1 MKKLTKISKII
12 LAITMLFS
20 QLSSVVTVLA
30 DEIMTKSLITSLTA
44 VTDDELGYVEKYEL
58 TYTSEKKDY
67 DEEKEYTVELQP
79 IFTYLDEIPEIG
91 DKITITK
98 TGAEL
103 NDENKYELN
112 EVSSIYNGVFDL
124 VITVK
129 DEDTVVYKDKIT
141 YTVDTVKS
149 GLVGALNSG
158 EVEPI
163 NETLGEIS
171 TGEYNIDEAKEYTQ
185 NLVIIPGDLSP
196 YSIYKVTKGE
206 EELYKGVGSKIPEL
220 IINGSVTNT
229 GNLTSGTY
237 NTSDTIVVEKLDDNG
252 EVEYG
257 MEYTYNA
264 TLNYYNSDEE
274 LSQIYDLSFDNGY
287 LYEDAINYN
296 SSLEVSKIS
305 DLLDKLENTDLELKV
320 YNENNEEL
328 DLTDEEVLNSE
339 IKNNYKLEFTKTDIG
354 TYTYLVVITGD
365 NTGDNHFTKEDI
377 EKTLKDYLEENK
389 VLSMDVIGKSDEE
402 KGTLNFHDIVHFN
415 NALNNGSNDY
425 IENTD
430 LSLVFGEVP
439 SEIVVGDTFDLQV
452 LVNSSNALDYING
465 INAKVTTDGSV
476 LKLTN
481 IKINDK
487 LMSEVKD
494 NNLVAVGTK
503 IGSDEVLLTLTF
515 TAISK
520 GTGEVSL
527 SGELAKDTIDS
538 IEEFT
543 SITKEINVTRSLSSN
558 NNLSSL
564 KSSVGTFDIAFDKDV
579 TVYTLTVP
587 YDTESVILS
596 GGLEDI
602 NSVVD
607 GLIEYKLT
615 EDKTVANITVTSE
628 SGEKKVYTVYII
640 KEAKPV
646 VTPVVY
652 YYSSNNY
659 LKSLEIE
666 GYEITFDKETL
677 EYKIKVKSDVTSL
690 DIKAIPESNKSRV
703 EITGNE
709 KFKKGNNTVTIT
721 VTAEDGSTREYK
733 ITVDKEAEKK
743 DALTEIE
750 DSSNTAEKIV
760 IIILIILVVLG
771 LLYLIFKK
779 DDEEKIVSVEPKK
792 DITPKKETT
801 KVQENNIKK
810 NQTKKKK

>member
-1 MKKLTKISKII
+1 MKKITKISKII

-44 VTDDELGYVEKYEL
+44 VTDDEFGYVEKYEL

-67 DEEKEYTVELQP
+67 DEEKEYTVELQS
-79 IFTYLDEIPEIG
+79 IFTYLDEVPEIG

-98 TGAEL
+98 TGTEL
-103 NDENKYELN
+103 NNENKYELN

-494 NNLVAVGTK
+494 NSLVAVGTK

-587 YDTESVILS
+587 YDTEIVILS

-792 DITPKKETT
+792 DVTPKKETT

>member
-1 MKKLTKISKII
+1 MKKITKISKII

-103 NDENKYELN
+103 NNENKYELN

-163 NETLGEIS
+163 NETLGEMS

-494 NNLVAVGTK
+494 NSLVAVGTK

-587 YDTESVILS
+587 YDTEIVILS

-792 DITPKKETT
+792 DVTPKKETT

>member
-1 MKKLTKISKII
+1 MKKITKIIKII

-103 NDENKYELN
+103 NNENKYELN

-339 IKNNYKLEFTKTDIG
+339 RKNNYKIEFTKKDIG

-709 KFKKGNNTVTIT
+709 KFKKGNNTVKIT

-792 DITPKKETT
+792 DVTPKKETT

>member
-1 MKKLTKISKII
+1 MKKITKISKII

-103 NDENKYELN
+103 NNENKYELN

-494 NNLVAVGTK
+494 NSLVAVGTK

-587 YDTESVILS
+587 YDTEIVILS

-792 DITPKKETT
+792 DVTPKKETT

>member
-1 MKKLTKISKII
+1 MKKITKISKII

-103 NDENKYELN
+103 NNENKYELN

-494 NNLVAVGTK
+494 NSLVAVGTK

-792 DITPKKETT
+792 DVTPKKETT

>member
-1 MKKLTKISKII
+1 MKKITKISKII

-44 VTDDELGYVEKYEL
+44 VTDDEFGYVEKYEL

-103 NDENKYELN
+103 NNENKYELN

-439 SEIVVGDTFDLQV
+439 SEIIVGDTFDLQV

-792 DITPKKETT
+792 DVTPKKETT

>member
-1 MKKLTKISKII
+1 MKKITKISKII

-79 IFTYLDEIPEIG
+79 IFTYSDEIPEIG

-103 NDENKYELN
+103 NNENKYELN

-792 DITPKKETT
+792 DVTPKKETT

>member
-1 MKKLTKISKII
+1 MKKITKISKII

-103 NDENKYELN
+103 NNENKYELN

-129 DEDTVVYKDKIT
+129 DEDTIVYKDKIT

-652 YYSSNNY
+652 YYSSNSY
-659 LKSLEIE
+659 LKTLEIE

-733 ITVDKEAEKK
+733 ITVDKEADKK

-792 DITPKKETT
+792 DVTPKKETT

>member
-1 MKKLTKISKII
+1 MKKITKISKII

-103 NDENKYELN
+103 NNENKYELN

-792 DITPKKETT
+792 DVTPKKETT

>member
-1 MKKLTKISKII
+1 MKKITKISKII

-103 NDENKYELN
+103 NNENKYELN

-659 LKSLEIE
+659 LKTLEIE

-733 ITVDKEAEKK
+733 ITVDKEADKK

>member
-1 MKKLTKISKII
+1 MKKITKISKII

-44 VTDDELGYVEKYEL
+44 VTDDEFGYVEKYEL

-67 DEEKEYTVELQP
+67 DEEKEYTVELQS
-79 IFTYLDEIPEIG
+79 IFTYLDEVPEIG

-98 TGAEL
+98 TGTEL
-103 NDENKYELN
+103 NNENKYELN

-792 DITPKKETT
+792 DVTPKKETT

>member
-1 MKKLTKISKII
+1 MKKITKISKII

-44 VTDDELGYVEKYEL
+44 VTDDEFGYVEKYEL

-67 DEEKEYTVELQP
+67 DEEKEYTVELQS
-79 IFTYLDEIPEIG
+79 IFTYLDEVPEIG

-98 TGAEL
+98 TGTEL
-103 NDENKYELN
+103 NNENKYELN

-760 IIILIILVVLG
+760 IIILIAVQIRLS
-771 LLYLIFKK
+771 LYL
-779 DDEEKIVSVEPKK
+779 
-792 DITPKKETT
+792 
-801 KVQENNIKK
+801 
-810 NQTKKKK
+810 

>member
-1 MKKLTKISKII
+1 MKKITKISKII

-103 NDENKYELN
+103 NNENKYELN

-171 TGEYNIDEAKEYTQ
+171 TGEYNIDEVKEYTQ

-587 YDTESVILS
+587 YDTENVILS

-792 DITPKKETT
+792 DVTPKKETT

>member
-1 MKKLTKISKII
+1 MKKITKISKII

-103 NDENKYELN
+103 NNENKYELN

-452 LVNSSNALDYING
+452 LVNSSNALYYING

-494 NNLVAVGTK
+494 NSLVAVGTK

-538 IEEFT
+538 VKEFA

-564 KSSVGTFDIAFDKDV
+564 KSSEGTFDIAFDKDV

-792 DITPKKETT
+792 DVTPKKETT

>member
-1 MKKLTKISKII
+1 MEKITKISKII

-103 NDENKYELN
+103 NNENKYELN

-538 IEEFT
+538 VEEFT

-564 KSSVGTFDIAFDKDV
+564 KSSIGTFDIAFDKDV

-659 LKSLEIE
+659 LKTLEIE

-733 ITVDKEAEKK
+733 ITVDKEANKK

-792 DITPKKETT
+792 DVTPKKETT

>member
-1 MKKLTKISKII
+1 MKKITKISKII

-44 VTDDELGYVEKYEL
+44 VTDDEFGYVEKYEL

-67 DEEKEYTVELQP
+67 DEEKEYTVELQS
-79 IFTYLDEIPEIG
+79 IFTYLDEVPEIG

-98 TGAEL
+98 TGTEL
-103 NDENKYELN
+103 NNENKYELN

-640 KEAKPV
+640 KEVKPV

-792 DITPKKETT
+792 DVTPKKETT

>member
-44 VTDDELGYVEKYEL
+44 VTDDEFGYVEKYEL

-103 NDENKYELN
+103 NNENKYELN

-439 SEIVVGDTFDLQV
+439 SEIIVGDTFDLQV

>member
-1 MKKLTKISKII
+1 MKKITKISKII

-103 NDENKYELN
+103 NNENKYELN

-320 YNENNEEL
+320 YNESKEEL

-452 LVNSSNALDYING
+452 LVNSSNTLDYING

-587 YDTESVILS
+587 YDTENVILS

-792 DITPKKETT
+792 DVTPKKETT

>member
-1 MKKLTKISKII
+1 MKKITKISKII

-103 NDENKYELN
+103 NNENKYELN

-320 YNENNEEL
+320 YNESKEEL

-452 LVNSSNALDYING
+452 LVNSSNTLDYING

-587 YDTESVILS
+587 CNIIWWTRRHKLS
-596 GGLEDI
+596 SRWI
-602 NSVVD
+602 N
-607 GLIEYKLT
+607 
-615 EDKTVANITVTSE
+615 
-628 SGEKKVYTVYII
+628 
-640 KEAKPV
+640 
-646 VTPVVY
+646 
-652 YYSSNNY
+652 
-659 LKSLEIE
+659 
-666 GYEITFDKETL
+666 
-677 EYKIKVKSDVTSL
+677 
-690 DIKAIPESNKSRV
+690 RV
-703 EITGNE
+703 QIN
-709 KFKKGNNTVTIT
+709 
-721 VTAEDGSTREYK
+721 RR
-733 ITVDKEAEKK
+733 
-743 DALTEIE
+743 
-750 DSSNTAEKIV
+750 
-760 IIILIILVVLG
+760 
-771 LLYLIFKK
+771 
-779 DDEEKIVSVEPKK
+779 
-792 DITPKKETT
+792 
-801 KVQENNIKK
+801 
-810 NQTKKKK
+810 

>member
-1 MKKLTKISKII
+1 MKKITKISKII

-44 VTDDELGYVEKYEL
+44 VTDDEFGYVEKYEL

-67 DEEKEYTVELQP
+67 DEEKEYTVELQS
-79 IFTYLDEIPEIG
+79 IFTYLDEVPEIG

-98 TGAEL
+98 TGTEL
-103 NDENKYELN
+103 NNENKYELN

-494 NNLVAVGTK
+494 NSLVAVGTK

-792 DITPKKETT
+792 DVTPKKETT

>member
-1 MKKLTKISKII
+1 MKKITKISKII

-103 NDENKYELN
+103 NNENKYELN

-196 YSIYKVTKGE
+196 YSIYKVAKGE

-538 IEEFT
+538 VEEFT

-652 YYSSNNY
+652 YYSSNSY
-659 LKSLEIE
+659 LKTLEIE

-733 ITVDKEAEKK
+733 ITVDKEADKK

-792 DITPKKETT
+792 DVTPKKETT

>member
-1 MKKLTKISKII
+1 MKKITKISKII

-103 NDENKYELN
+103 NNENKYELN

-158 EVEPI
+158 EVEHI

-494 NNLVAVGTK
+494 NSLVAVGTK

-587 YDTESVILS
+587 
-596 GGLEDI
+596 
-602 NSVVD
+602 
-607 GLIEYKLT
+607 
-615 EDKTVANITVTSE
+615 
-628 SGEKKVYTVYII
+628 
-640 KEAKPV
+640 
-646 VTPVVY
+646 
-652 YYSSNNY
+652 
-659 LKSLEIE
+659 
-666 GYEITFDKETL
+666 
-677 EYKIKVKSDVTSL
+677 
-690 DIKAIPESNKSRV
+690 
-703 EITGNE
+703 
-709 KFKKGNNTVTIT
+709 
-721 VTAEDGSTREYK
+721 
-733 ITVDKEAEKK
+733 
-743 DALTEIE
+743 
-750 DSSNTAEKIV
+750 
-760 IIILIILVVLG
+760 
-771 LLYLIFKK
+771 
-779 DDEEKIVSVEPKK
+779 
-792 DITPKKETT
+792 
-801 KVQENNIKK
+801 
-810 NQTKKKK
+810 

>member
-1 MKKLTKISKII
+1 MKKITKISKII

-103 NDENKYELN
+103 NNENKYELN

-237 NTSDTIVVEKLDDNG
+237 NTSDTIVVENLDDNG

-320 YNENNEEL
+320 YNESKEEL

-452 LVNSSNALDYING
+452 LVNSSNTLDYING

-587 YDTESVILS
+587 YDTENVILS

-792 DITPKKETT
+792 DVTPKKETT

>member
-1 MKKLTKISKII
+1 MKKITKISKII

-103 NDENKYELN
+103 NNENKYELN

-354 TYTYLVVITGD
+354 TYTYLVVI
-365 NTGDNHFTKEDI
+365 TGDNHFTKEDI

-792 DITPKKETT
+792 DVTPKKETT

>member
-1 MKKLTKISKII
+1 MKKLTKISKIF
-12 LAITMLFS
+12 LVVTMLFS

-79 IFTYLDEIPEIG
+79 IFTYLDEVPEIG

-103 NDENKYELN
+103 NNENKYELN

-129 DEDTVVYKDKIT
+129 DEDAVVYKDKIT

-237 NTSDTIVVEKLDDNG
+237 NTSDTVVVEKLDNNG

-257 MEYTYNA
+257 MEYTYNSS
-264 TLNYYNSDEE
+264 LNYYNSDEE

-287 LYEDAINYN
+287 LYEDAVNYN

-320 YNENNEEL
+320 YNENNKEL

-402 KGTLNFHDIVHFN
+402 KGTLNFHDIVYFN

-494 NNLVAVGTK
+494 NSLVAVGTK
-503 IGSDEVLLTLTF
+503 IESDEVLLTLTF

-527 SGELAKDTIDS
+527 SGKLAKDTIDS
-538 IEEFT
+538 VEEFT

-792 DITPKKETT
+792 DVTPKKETT

>member
-1 MKKLTKISKII
+1 MKKITKISKII

-124 VITVK
+124 VIPVK
-129 DEDTVVYKDKIT
+129 DEHTVVYKDKKT

>member
-1 MKKLTKISKII
+1 MKKITKISKII

-103 NDENKYELN
+103 NNENKYELN

-494 NNLVAVGTK
+494 NSLVAVGTK

-587 YDTESVILS
+587 YDTEIVILS

-733 ITVDKEAEKK
+733 ITVDKEADKK

-792 DITPKKETT
+792 DVTPKKETT

>member
-1 MKKLTKISKII
+1 MKKITKISKII

-103 NDENKYELN
+103 NNENKYELN

-792 DITPKKETT
+792 DVTPKKETT
-801 KVQENNIKK
+801 QVQENNIKK
-810 NQTKKKK
+810 NQTKNKK

>member
-103 NDENKYELN
+103 NNENKYELN

-252 EVEYG
+252 EAEYG

-402 KGTLNFHDIVHFN
+402 KETLNFHDIVHFN

-538 IEEFT
+538 VEEFT

-792 DITPKKETT
+792 DVTPKKETT

>member
-1 MKKLTKISKII
+1 MKKITKISKII

-103 NDENKYELN
+103 NNENKYELN

-538 IEEFT
+538 VEEFT

-652 YYSSNNY
+652 YYSSNSY
-659 LKSLEIE
+659 LKTLEIE

-733 ITVDKEAEKK
+733 ITVDKEADKK

-792 DITPKKETT
+792 DVTPKKETT

>member
-1 MKKLTKISKII
+1 MKKITKISKII

-103 NDENKYELN
+103 NNENKYELN

-320 YNENNEEL
+320 YNESKEEL

-792 DITPKKETT
+792 DVTPKKETT

>member
-1 MKKLTKISKII
+1 MKKITKISKII

-44 VTDDELGYVEKYEL
+44 VTDDEFGYVEKYEL

-103 NDENKYELN
+103 NNENKYELN

-439 SEIVVGDTFDLQV
+439 SEIIVGDTFDLQV

-733 ITVDKEAEKK
+733 ITVDKEADKK

-792 DITPKKETT
+792 DVTPKKETT

-810 NQTKKKK
+810 NQTKNKK

>member
-1 MKKLTKISKII
+1 MKKITKISKII

-44 VTDDELGYVEKYEL
+44 VTDDEFGYVEKYEL

-67 DEEKEYTVELQP
+67 DEEKEYTVELQS
-79 IFTYLDEIPEIG
+79 IFTYLDEVPEIG

-98 TGAEL
+98 TGTEL
-103 NDENKYELN
+103 NNENKYELN

-587 YDTESVILS
+587 YDTEIVILS

-792 DITPKKETT
+792 DVTPKKETT

>member
-1 MKKLTKISKII
+1 MKKITKISKII

-44 VTDDELGYVEKYEL
+44 VTDDEFGYVEKYEL

-67 DEEKEYTVELQP
+67 DEEKEYTVELQS
-79 IFTYLDEIPEIG
+79 IFTYLDEVPEIG

-98 TGAEL
+98 TGTEL
-103 NDENKYELN
+103 NNENKYELN

-652 YYSSNNY
+652 YYSSNSY
-659 LKSLEIE
+659 LKTLEIE

-792 DITPKKETT
+792 DVTPKKETT

>member
-1 MKKLTKISKII
+1 MKKITKISKII

-103 NDENKYELN
+103 NNENKYELN

-320 YNENNEEL
+320 YNESKEEL

-452 LVNSSNALDYING
+452 LVNSSNTLDYING

-564 KSSVGTFDIAFDKDV
+564 KSIVGTFDIAFDKDV

-587 YDTESVILS
+587 CNIIWWTRRHKLS
-596 GGLEDI
+596 SRWI
-602 NSVVD
+602 N
-607 GLIEYKLT
+607 
-615 EDKTVANITVTSE
+615 
-628 SGEKKVYTVYII
+628 
-640 KEAKPV
+640 
-646 VTPVVY
+646 
-652 YYSSNNY
+652 
-659 LKSLEIE
+659 
-666 GYEITFDKETL
+666 
-677 EYKIKVKSDVTSL
+677 
-690 DIKAIPESNKSRV
+690 RV
-703 EITGNE
+703 QIN
-709 KFKKGNNTVTIT
+709 
-721 VTAEDGSTREYK
+721 RR
-733 ITVDKEAEKK
+733 
-743 DALTEIE
+743 
-750 DSSNTAEKIV
+750 
-760 IIILIILVVLG
+760 
-771 LLYLIFKK
+771 
-779 DDEEKIVSVEPKK
+779 
-792 DITPKKETT
+792 
-801 KVQENNIKK
+801 
-810 NQTKKKK
+810 

>member
-44 VTDDELGYVEKYEL
+44 VTDDEFGYVEKYEL

-103 NDENKYELN
+103 NNENKYELN

-339 IKNNYKLEFTKTDIG
+339 IKNNYKLEFTKTNIG

-659 LKSLEIE
+659 LKTLEIE

-733 ITVDKEAEKK
+733 ITVDKEADKK

-792 DITPKKETT
+792 DVTPKKETT

-810 NQTKKKK
+810 NQTKNKK

>member
-1 MKKLTKISKII
+1 MKKITKISKII

-103 NDENKYELN
+103 NNENKYELN

-252 EVEYG
+252 KVEYG

-652 YYSSNNY
+652 YYSSNSY
-659 LKSLEIE
+659 LKTLEIE

-733 ITVDKEAEKK
+733 ITVDKEADKK

-792 DITPKKETT
+792 DVTPKKETT

>member
-1 MKKLTKISKII
+1 MKKITKISKII

-103 NDENKYELN
+103 NNENKYELN

-320 YNENNEEL
+320 YNESKEEL

-452 LVNSSNALDYING
+452 LVNSSNTLDYING

-587 YDTESVILS
+587 YDTENVILS

-628 SGEKKVYTVYII
+628 S
-640 KEAKPV
+640 
-646 VTPVVY
+646 
-652 YYSSNNY
+652 
-659 LKSLEIE
+659 EI
-666 GYEITFDKETL
+666 GRAH
-677 EYKIKVKSDVTSL
+677 V
-690 DIKAIPESNKSRV
+690 
-703 EITGNE
+703 
-709 KFKKGNNTVTIT
+709 
-721 VTAEDGSTREYK
+721 
-733 ITVDKEAEKK
+733 
-743 DALTEIE
+743 
-750 DSSNTAEKIV
+750 
-760 IIILIILVVLG
+760 
-771 LLYLIFKK
+771 
-779 DDEEKIVSVEPKK
+779 
-792 DITPKKETT
+792 
-801 KVQENNIKK
+801 
-810 NQTKKKK
+810 

>member
-1 MKKLTKISKII
+1 MKKITKISKII

-587 YDTESVILS
+587 YDTENVILS

>member
-1 MKKLTKISKII
+1 MKKITKISKII